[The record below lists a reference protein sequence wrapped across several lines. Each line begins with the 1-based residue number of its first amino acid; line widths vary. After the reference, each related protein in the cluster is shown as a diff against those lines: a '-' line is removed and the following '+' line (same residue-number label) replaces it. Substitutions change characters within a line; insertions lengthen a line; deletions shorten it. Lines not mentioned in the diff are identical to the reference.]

1 LKKLLLALSRG
12 VKTEEISSAFQP
24 LVKNLLNLGALNLT
38 NDNITLNSQY
48 KIGTIDI
55 ATSGTGF
62 LSTFDDKKDKD
73 LLVEPNDLS
82 GANRGDIVL
91 AKRVYNKTR
100 KRAKAKIILVL
111 KRAYDFSIIYTKTM
125 HKRIVGVNLS
135 TTFTCEIKES
145 QKSLKLLPK
154 NTVLKI
160 DNETQKIVEVLGV
173 LSDPKVDEKI
183 SLALFNKK
191 DFFTKQSEYEAK
203 SHGVGVDKSLYPDR
217 VDLTHLPFCT
227 IDPVDAKDYDDAIY
241 FDVRENAIYIAI
253 ADVSEYVY
261 EMGHIDKEAR
271 SRGFSIYFP
280 HKSVPMLPRSL
291 SENICSLKPSVDRLA
306 FVFKITLDADAK
318 PIKEELFDA
327 VINSKKRYT
336 YEQIDAFLQNDFLQD
351 DFPKADDTDKKILK
365 FLLPLERLTKKLKK
379 LRLEYGFEFRST
391 ETRMRLDENQNLL
404 STRIEKNTRS
414 HGLIEDCMLLANQA
428 AAKRLKK
435 GIFRTHENPSYDKLH
450 SLLENLLSIGID
462 VDFLDDAP
470 KMIRNIQEKAD
481 KLGIR
486 EEVDKLII
494 RSQQKAKYESIDS
507 GHFGLGFSSYT
518 HFTSPI
524 RRYSDLILHRL
535 LKAKIRGDKK
545 RFNFL
550 LQDIDDIC
558 EQISLGE
565 RESDKVAWDFMD
577 RKFARWAELHVGE
590 DFEAI
595 ITAVGKNTI
604 AKLDDEIKGARLF
617 VLDDDIELFKRVL
630 IKIVEADIV
639 TCKIFVKV
647 VGEDV

>member
-1 LKKLLLALSRG
+1 LKKILLALAKG
-12 VKTEEISSAFQP
+12 IKTEEIPSSFQP
-24 LVKNLLNLGALNLT
+24 LVKNLLNLGALNLADDT
-38 NDNITLNSQY
+38 YVLNSKY
-48 KIGTIDI
+48 KIGVIDI

-62 LSTFDDKKDKD
+62 LSTFGDNKDKD
-73 LLVEPNDLS
+73 LLIESNDLLN
-82 GANRGDIVL
+82 ANRGDTVL

-100 KRAKAKIILVL
+100 KRAKAKVILVL
-111 KRAYDFSIIYTKTM
+111 KRAYDFSVIYTKTM

-135 TTFTCEIKES
+135 TTLACEIKES

-154 NTVLKI
+154 NTVLKM
-160 DNETQKIVEVLGV
+160 DNETNKIIEVLGV
-173 LSDPKVDEKI
+173 LSDAKVDEKI

-191 DFFTKQSEYEAK
+191 EFFTKQSEYEAK
-203 SHGVGVDKSLYPDR
+203 SHGISVDKSLYPNR
-217 VDLTHLPFCT
+217 VDLTNLPFCT
-227 IDPVDAKDYDDAIY
+227 IDPVDAKDFDDAIY
-241 FDVRENAIYIAI
+241 FDVEANAIYVAI

-280 HKSVPMLPRSL
+280 HKSIPMLPRSL
-291 SENICSLKPSVDRLA
+291 SENICSLKPNVDRLA
-306 FVFKITLDADAK
+306 FVFKITLDSNAK

-336 YEQIDAFLQNDFLQD
+336 YEQIDTFLQIDFSKTD
-351 DFPKADDTDKKILK
+351 DGDKEILK
-365 FLLPLERLTKKLKK
+365 FLFPLEKLTKKLKK
-379 LRLEYGFEFRST
+379 LRLEHGFEFRST
-391 ETRMRLDENQNLL
+391 ETRMRLDENQNLI

-428 AAKRLKK
+428 AAKKLKK
-435 GIFRTHENPSYDKLH
+435 GIFRTHEDPLHEKLRA
-450 SLLENLLSIGID
+450 LIENLFSIGID
-462 VDFLDDAP
+462 VDFIDDIP
-470 KMIRNIQEKAD
+470 KMIRNIQKKAD
-481 KLGIR
+481 DLNIR

-494 RSQQKAKYESIDS
+494 RSQQKAKYESTDS
-507 GHFGLGFSSYT
+507 GHFGLGFDSYT

-535 LKAKIRGDKK
+535 LKAKIRDDKK

-558 EQISLGE
+558 EQISLLE

-590 DFEAI
+590 DFKAI
-595 ITAVGKNTI
+595 ITAVGKSTI

-617 VLDDDIELFKRVL
+617 VLDDDIELFSRVL
-630 IKIVEADIV
+630 VKIIEADIV
-639 TCKIFVKV
+639 TCKIYVKV
-647 VGEDV
+647 IEKDV